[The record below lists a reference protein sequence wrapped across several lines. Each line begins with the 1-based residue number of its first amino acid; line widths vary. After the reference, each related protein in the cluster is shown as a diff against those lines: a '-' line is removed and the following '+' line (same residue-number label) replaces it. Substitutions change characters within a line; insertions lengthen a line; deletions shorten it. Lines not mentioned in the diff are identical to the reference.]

1 MLEKGQRKAVRLD
14 EVGPRM
20 EMRLIKISEG
30 VPGKEGAV
38 TYHGFG
44 IFSLVLC
51 LVKPL
56 MVLFSQRTKKKVEAQ
71 KAEHAAKAK
80 LKAHTGSTTFDYPVV
95 TVKGTKIPN
104 RIKKLVIN

>member
-14 EVGPRM
+14 EVGPRT

-30 VPGKEGAV
+30 VSGKEGAV

-44 IFSLVLC
+44 MFSPVLC

-56 MVLFSQRTKKKVEAQ
+56 MVLFSQRTKKEVEAQ
-71 KAEHAAKAK
+71 KAEAAKAN
-80 LKAHTGSTTFDYPVV
+80 LKAHTGSTTFDYSVV
-95 TVKGTKIPN
+95 TVKGSKIPN